1 MNRLLFRITCC
12 YTEEWRIIM
21 DNFMDKLVEK
31 INAQGTMRNQNL
43 VNVQEGVVKTSQT
56 QISAIESVLGA
67 VNDGNARNIEL
78 ITEYKKQNEE
88 VMEKNKEEIMDHVHK
103 ESVKCYRNMQAVVE
117 EKATMTSQN
126 IEGNLKSVKG
136 ILITI
141 LVFLIL
147 NLGATIILILRGL
160 GLI

>member
-1 MNRLLFRITCC
+1 
-12 YTEEWRIIM
+12 M

-56 QISAIESVLGA
+56 QISAIENVLSA

-78 ITEYKKQNEE
+78 ITEYKKQNDE
-88 VMEKNKEEIMDHVHK
+88 VIEKNKEEIMDHVHK

-117 EKATMTSQN
+117 EKATMTSQS
-126 IEGNLKSVKG
+126 IEGSLKSVKG

-147 NLGATIILILRGL
+147 NFGATIILILRGL

>member
-117 EKATMTSQN
+117 EKATMTNQN

-147 NLGATIILILRGL
+147 NLGATIVLVLRGL
-160 GLI
+160 GLL

>member
-1 MNRLLFRITCC
+1 
-12 YTEEWRIIM
+12 M

-56 QISAIESVLGA
+56 QISAIESVLSA

-78 ITEYKKQNEE
+78 TTEYKKQNDE
-88 VMEKNKEEIMDHVHK
+88 VIEKNKEEIMDHVHK

-147 NLGATIILILRGL
+147 NFGATIILILRGL

>member
-1 MNRLLFRITCC
+1 MIKYKRLHLKSDDSMNRLLFRITCC

-21 DNFMDKLVEK
+21 DNFMDK
-31 INAQGTMRNQNL
+31 
-43 VNVQEGVVKTSQT
+43 QEGVVKTSQT

-117 EKATMTSQN
+117 EKATMTNQN

-141 LVFLIL
+141 LVFLIF
-147 NLGATIILILRGL
+147 NLGATIILVLRGL
-160 GLI
+160 GLL